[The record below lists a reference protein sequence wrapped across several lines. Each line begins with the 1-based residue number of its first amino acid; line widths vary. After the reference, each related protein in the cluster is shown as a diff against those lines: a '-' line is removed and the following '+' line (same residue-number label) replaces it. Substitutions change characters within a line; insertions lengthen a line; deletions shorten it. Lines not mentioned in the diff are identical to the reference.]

1 MDITELLKFTIENNA
16 SDLHL
21 SPKNQPIVRIDGQLQ
36 KIKAEILS
44 ADAIKTMLYSVMT
57 EEQRAEYER
66 DQELDF
72 AISLGSEARFRVN
85 AFTNR
90 NGSAAVF
97 RIIPSKIPTMKELD
111 LPKILRHL
119 SELEK
124 GLVLVTG
131 PTGSGK
137 STTLAAMINHI
148 NAKFKKHIL
157 TVEDPVEFFH
167 TSNQSLVNH
176 REVGNDTKSFA
187 RALKSALRED
197 PDVILVGEMRD
208 YETISLAL
216 TAAETGHLVF
226 GTLHSNSAAKTID
239 RIIDVFPAAE
249 KGMVRAMLAS
259 SIQGVVAQTLL
270 RRAGGGRVAA
280 HEIMVG
286 TNAVRNLIREN
297 QLAQIYSMI
306 QTGSR
311 FGMQTMEDSIN
322 DIYQAGIISEE
333 VAKEALRESA
343 DDSSDFE
350 ELDEDTSED
359 LDQDRSMDADAARM
373 SAAQGASPLAS
384 QPQQTDQRQSP
395 PVTDNSH
402 GGPSLEQDNAQ
413 ANEGEYT
420 F

>member
-1 MDITELLKFTIENNA
+1 VEITELLKFTLDNGA
-16 SDLHL
+16 SDMHL
-21 SPKNQPIVRIDGQLQ
+21 SAENQPIVRIDGKLQ
-36 KIKAEILS
+36 R
-44 ADAIKTMLYSVMT
+44 IKTDALTADEIKRMVYSVMS
-57 EEQRAEYER
+57 EDQRAEFER
-66 DQELDF
+66 EKEIDF
-72 AISLGSEARFRVN
+72 AISLGEDARFRVN

-90 NGSAAVF
+90 KGMASVF
-97 RIIPSKIPTMKELD
+97 RVIPTKIPTMEDLD
-111 LPKILRHL
+111 LPKVLRRL
-119 SELEK
+119 SELEN

-137 STTLAAMINHI
+137 STTLASMINHI
-148 NAKFKKHIL
+148 NKTYQKHIL

-167 TSNQSLVNH
+167 TSQKSLVNH
-176 REVGNDTKSFA
+176 RELNNDTVSFA

-249 KGMVRAMLAS
+249 KEMVRAMLSS
-259 SIQGVVAQTLL
+259 SIQGVVAQQLL
-270 RRAGGGRVAA
+270 KRAGGGRVAA

-286 TNAVRNLIREN
+286 TSAVRNLIREN

-311 FGMQTMEDSIN
+311 YGMQTMEDSVN
-322 DIYQAGIISEE
+322 DLFQSGLITEE
-333 VAKEALRESA
+333 IAKEALRDCA
-343 DDSSDFE
+343 DDQSEFEGATDMSSMN
-350 ELDEDTSED
+350 EDSKPATMRQVPPVGQKSNNLGVEPSGAQPAGA
-359 LDQDRSMDADAARM
+359 DQD
-373 SAAQGASPLAS
+373 
-384 QPQQTDQRQSP
+384 
-395 PVTDNSH
+395 
-402 GGPSLEQDNAQ
+402 
-413 ANEGEYT
+413 EGYS